1 MFHGPCR
8 YLGFPARQLMQTDP
22 GVSPARVSH
31 VRYRMDQT
39 VSEPSW
45 YTSCTG
51 SPLFCPV
58 DAETVQ
64 TPYATYT

>member
-8 YLGFPARQLMQTDP
+8 YLGFPARQLFQTDP

-39 VSEPSW
+39 VSEHLRLVHCGLAAFAFKS
-45 YTSCTG
+45 T
-51 SPLFCPV
+51 V
-58 DAETVQ
+58 D
-64 TPYATYT
+64 